1 MPDLNDLLDTGG
13 QPQLPPVQP
22 LSAPPGV
29 KLEPVDHDP
38 FTAAAPSS
46 GALPVTDPLVGYAP
60 PSGNITDPASQK
72 RSPWADSPLAQI
84 GRLIGERGLAGAI
97 PGRTIQQ
104 PETMQGF
111 WSRWNDFL
119 SGMKGGTTAPKP
131 KIKLEPVD
139 HDPFAA
145 QPIAAPLP
153 GAGAVNSAL
162 PPSYGLK
169 GRAPD
174 DSIVQSPPAGAGYD
188 ANVYRP
194 EDVMRGRAIPPQED
208 I

>member
-1 MPDLNDLLDTGG
+1 MPDSNDLLVAGG
-13 QPQLPPVQP
+13 QPLSPP
-22 LSAPPGV
+22 AGV
-29 KLEPVDHDP
+29 TLEPVDHDP
-38 FTAAAPSS
+38 FTAAVPSS
-46 GALPVTDPLVGYAP
+46 GALPAADALAAGSP
-60 PSGNITDPASQK
+60 PSGNIADPASQK

-84 GRLIGERGLAGAI
+84 GRLIGERGLAGAM
-97 PGRTIQQ
+97 PGRTIQK

-111 WSRWNDFL
+111 WSRWNDVV
-119 SGMKGGTTAPKP
+119 SGMKGGVPAPKS
-131 KIKLEPVD
+131 KIKFEPID

-145 QPIAAPLP
+145 QPIAGPLP

-169 GRAPD
+169 GRMPD
-174 DSIVQSPPAGAGYD
+174 DSIMQNPPAGAGYD

-194 EDVMRGRAIPPQED
+194 EDVMRGRAFPPPED